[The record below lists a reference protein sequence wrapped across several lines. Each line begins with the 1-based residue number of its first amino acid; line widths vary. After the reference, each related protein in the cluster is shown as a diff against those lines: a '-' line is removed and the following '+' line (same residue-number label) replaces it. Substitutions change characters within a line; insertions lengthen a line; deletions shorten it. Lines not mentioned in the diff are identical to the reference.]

1 MTRLAGGA
9 LAAALIVLAGCPP
22 TRPAVTPVATVKESE
37 LPDDEAKLIEYAD
50 AEYKKSTV
58 EGVQNALKAMEKAA
72 QKGKSYGVL
81 WRMARAYAWL
91 ADEFDD
97 SARVEDFSQKG
108 MAAAKEAIALDA
120 KKVEGQYYLGTTTGQ
135 YAFVKKLKAK
145 DLVPQ
150 VLDAAKQA
158 VQADERFDYAG
169 PLRLLGSIYAQA
181 PEPPTSVGDH
191 EEGVKVLARAIQ
203 LADRYP
209 QNHLLMAE
217 AQLINRNLDMAER
230 EFQRVINAQ
239 VQPEYSWAR
248 RYPKWRAQAEQGLK
262 RVNNLRRQNATD
274 RGAPF

>member
-1 MTRLAGGA
+1 